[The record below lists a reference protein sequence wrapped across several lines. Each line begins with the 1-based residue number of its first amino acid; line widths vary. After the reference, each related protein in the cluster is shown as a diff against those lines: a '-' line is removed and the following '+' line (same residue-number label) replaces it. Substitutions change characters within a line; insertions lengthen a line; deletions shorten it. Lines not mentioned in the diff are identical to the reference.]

1 VRADVEAA
9 LETAVPGRASF
20 LGTLGTRDIAAMYA
34 ACDLYAW
41 PAVNEAY
48 GMALLEAQAAGLPVV
63 SRATRGV
70 PDVVVD
76 GRSGVLVKEEN
87 ALADAIRTLLLDA
100 DRRSSLGRAAAAFVA
115 TERSIESAAGRL
127 KSLLSAL

>member
-1 VRADVEAA
+1 VHAA
-9 LETAVPGRASF
+9 LESAAPGRSVF
-20 LGTLGTRDIAAMYA
+20 LGTLGNRDLAEMYA

-41 PAVNEAY
+41 PSVNEAY

-76 GRSGVLVKEEN
+76 GRTGVLVNEDD
-87 ALADAIRTLLLDA
+87 ALADALRELLRDPA
-100 DRRSSLGRAAAAFVA
+100 RRSALGREAAAFVSS
-115 TERSIESAAGRL
+115 ERSLEAAASRL
-127 KSLLSAL
+127 KTLLSAL